1 MQTNTQGATS
11 RYSLDLEGI
20 ARYLKVFRK
29 ADGTPNTDK
38 VLRLVREQGLPVAR
52 LGDRKDIRGNPEE
65 IDGWLANKA
74 KKPERRRARGRH
86 ARTVAR

>member
-1 MQTNTQGATS
+1 
-11 RYSLDLEGI
+11 
-20 ARYLKVFRK
+20 
-29 ADGTPNTDK
+29 
-38 VLRLVREQGLPVAR
+38 VREQGLPVAR

-65 IDGWLANKA
+65 NDGWLANKA